1 VALPTDRGYVTI
13 TDIGDGEKQV
23 NVYAKMTPNGPSHLF
38 ASHTGLKI
46 VLVQGEAGFTRHGR
60 TRISGEPME
69 VSFNEEENRLYI
81 KDIRAIS
88 SVLG

>member
-1 VALPTDRGYVTI
+1 MALPTDRGYVTV

-23 NVYAKMTPNGPSHLF
+23 NVYAKMTPNGPTHLF

-46 VLVQGEAGFTRHGR
+46 VLVQSTDGFTWQGR
-60 TRISGEPME
+60 TRISRQPME

-81 KDIRAIS
+81 KEIRAIS
-88 SVLG
+88 TLLG